1 MDPTDILIADILSS
15 RSFLSIWY
23 WIFLA
28 VCWAQLT
35 HFTLGIGFHDVRHA
49 DRVRGQAMADLETM
63 VAINLRNTMPMLKN
77 YGAVLVG
84 VMTFM
89 LSVFLTI
96 GLAFNFELMQA
107 IGLFWF
113 FLCILG
119 IVSWKFMLRLEAEQP
134 KGSDLV
140 KAIQR
145 HKLVKQIIGVLALF
159 LTAFYGLLT
168 ATFDFF

>member
-1 MDPTDILIADILSS
+1 
-15 RSFLSIWY
+15 
-23 WIFLA
+23 
-28 VCWAQLT
+28 
-35 HFTLGIGFHDVRHA
+35 
-49 DRVRGQAMADLETM
+49 MADLETM
-63 VAINLRNTMPMLKN
+63 VAINLRNTLPMLKN

-134 KGSDLV
+134 KGTDLV
-140 KAIQR
+140 KAIQC
-145 HKLVKQIIGVLALF
+145 HKLAKQIIGVLALF